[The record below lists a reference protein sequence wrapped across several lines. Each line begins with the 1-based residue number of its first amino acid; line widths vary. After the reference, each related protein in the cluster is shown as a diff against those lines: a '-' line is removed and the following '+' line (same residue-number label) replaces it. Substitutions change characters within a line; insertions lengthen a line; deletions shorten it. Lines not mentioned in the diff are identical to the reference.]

1 MKHLSLCVTGI
12 RHANI
17 PLDLREACAF
27 SAQQSYDML
36 AATDVPLDEYVVLS
50 TCNRLEVYGMRES
63 TAPLEL
69 VAERILAMFGD
80 AAARLEPYLYIHKE
94 ERAVGHLLRVA
105 CGLDSAILGE
115 VEILGQVQRAW
126 QMAHQAGVA
135 GPVLSQLFQKGV
147 ALGKRV
153 RTETSI
159 SRHPASISYA
169 AVVLARQIFGPQL
182 AERKALVIGSGQVG
196 EGVAGCLYEHGV
208 RATIVAHRHVNRTR
222 DVARRYHAD
231 IVQWDELP
239 RCLAQSDLVISST
252 AAPHS
257 ILHQRHVVE
266 AMRGREGQ
274 PLYLLDLAVPRDV
287 APDATE
293 VPGVHLHNLDDLHA
307 VVQSSVEERRSSVPE
322 VEAMVD
328 GEVARF
334 GAWLRARNAA
344 PLIGEAQ
351 AQAQVIKQQELGWAY
366 AKLSDLDERERR
378 VVETLASR
386 LVGKMLHGPI
396 QWLKAQAESGVASE
410 PDYSSKA
417 LADRLN
423 APATAKLSD
432 RCGVENDSAD
442 GALSRS
448 LDQDSLRVIW

>member
-1 MKHLSLCVTGI
+1 MKHVSLCVIGI

-27 SAQQSYDML
+27 SAQQFYDML
-36 AATDVPLDEYVVLS
+36 EATAVPFDECVVLS

-63 TAPLEL
+63 TAPPEL
-69 VAERILAMFGD
+69 VAERILATFGD
-80 AAARLEPYLYIHKE
+80 AAARLEPYLYMHEE

-115 VEILGQVQRAW
+115 VEILGQVHRAW
-126 QMAHQAGVA
+126 QMAHDAGVV
-135 GPVLSQLFQKGV
+135 GPVLSQLFHKAV
-147 ALGKRV
+147 AIGKRA

-169 AVVLARQIFGPQL
+169 AVVLGRQIFGPQL

-196 EGVAGCLYEHGV
+196 EGVARCLYEHGV
-208 RATIVAHRHVNRTR
+208 RATIVAHRHGDRAR

-239 RCLAQSDLVISST
+239 RCLARSDLVISST
-252 AAPHS
+252 AAPHY
-257 ILHQRHVVE
+257 ILHQRHVEE

-274 PLYLLDLAVPRDV
+274 PLYLLDLAVPRDI
-287 APDATE
+287 APDATA

-322 VEAMVD
+322 VEVMVD

-334 GAWLRARNAA
+334 AAWLRARNAA

-351 AQAQVIKQQELGWAY
+351 AQAQAIKHRELEWAL
-366 AKLSDLDERERR
+366 AKLPDLDERERR
-378 VVETLASR
+378 VVEALASR

-423 APATAKLSD
+423 APAMAKLFYRDVGESEAVD
-432 RCGVENDSAD
+432 GVAD
-442 GALSRS
+442 QETS
-448 LDQDSLRVIW
+448 LPPDQHSS